1 MVRPE
6 FEPRACQ
13 IPTQRGSYL
22 FSMIDDILQVRGS
35 SASAAFRSCRGLS
48 CVCRLLLMLLLLTG
62 ARSGS

>member
-13 IPTQRGSYL
+13 VPTQRGSYL
-22 FSMIDDILQVRGS
+22 FSMNDNILQVRGS

-48 CVCRLLLMLLLLTG
+48 CVCRLLLLLLTV
-62 ARSGS
+62 AHSDS